1 MGGLRGR
8 LTPARRRAG
17 WRTRV
22 RAYEVI
28 HRKRDGH
35 AIPPGEIAALVSAFT
50 RGDVPEY
57 QMAAFCMAVF
67 FRGMD
72 DGEVGALTEAMLRSG
87 DVLDLSAIPG
97 AKVDKHSTG
106 GVGDKVSL
114 ALAPLAAA
122 CGVKVPMIS
131 GRGLGHTGGTLDKL
145 EAIPGFRVDLPI
157 ERFRALVRDVG
168 AGLVGLTAR
177 LAPADRKL
185 CARRDVTATVE
196 SIPLIAA
203 SIMSKK
209 LAEGIDALVLDV
221 KVGSGAF
228 MKTREDARALARALA
243 AIGRGMGKKVSAL
256 LTRMDE
262 PLGRAVG
269 NALEVVETIE
279 LLRGGGPADL
289 REVTVE
295 LTAEMLVLGG
305 AAPDRSAARAK
316 VEGAIADGRGLAKLE
331 EIVAAQGGDA
341 ATIRDPARLP
351 RAPRTYEV
359 PAPAAGLVAAID
371 AEAIGLAAVALGAGR
386 ARVEDRVDPAVGL
399 VVRKRLGDRV
409 ERGEPLCTVHE
420 GDRSEPRDRV
430 AARLAA
436 AWRIGPAA
444 AAPGPLV
451 LERLEE
457 PEETR

>member
-1 MGGLRGR
+1 
-8 LTPARRRAG
+8 
-17 WRTRV
+17 V
-22 RAYEVI
+22 RAYEII
-28 HRKRDGH
+28 HAKRDGK
-35 AIPPGEIAALVSAFT
+35 AIAAPDLAALVDGFT
-50 RGDVPEY
+50 RGEIPDY

-72 DGEVGALTEAMLRSG
+72 DAEVRALTESMLRSG
-87 DVLDLSAIPG
+87 DVLELSDIPG

-168 AGLVGLTAR
+168 ACLVGQTAR

-185 CARRDVTATVE
+185 YALRDVTATVE

-228 MKTREDARALARALA
+228 MKTREDARTLARTLA
-243 AIGRGMGKKVSAL
+243 AIGRGMGKQVSAL
-256 LTRMDE
+256 LTGMDQ

-305 AAPDRSAARAK
+305 VAGDRAIARAK
-316 VEGAIADGRGLAKLE
+316 VAAAIADGRGIAKLE

-341 ATIRDPARLP
+341 GAIRDPGRLP
-351 RAPRTYEV
+351 RARRTYDV
-359 PAPAAGLVAAID
+359 PAAAGGVVAGID

-386 ARVEDRVDPAVGL
+386 ARVEDRVDPAVGI
-399 VVRKRLGDRV
+399 VVHKKLGDGV
-409 ERGEPLCTVHE
+409 ARGEPLCTVHE
-420 GDRSEPRDRV
+420 GDRSEAQDRV

-436 AWRIGPAA
+436 AWRIGERAPAA
-444 AAPGPLV
+444 APLV
-451 LERLEE
+451 LERM
-457 PEETR
+457 

>member
-1 MGGLRGR
+1 M
-8 LTPARRRAG
+8 
-17 WRTRV
+17 
-22 RAYEVI
+22 RAYEII
-28 HRKRDGH
+28 HRKRDGE
-35 AIPPGEIAALVSAFT
+35 AIPPEAIAALVDGFT
-50 RGDVPEY
+50 RGEIPDY

-72 DGEVGALTEAMLRSG
+72 EAEVRALTEAMLRSG
-87 DVLDLSAIPG
+87 DVLDLSDVPG

-157 ERFRALVRDVG
+157 DTFRALVREVG
-168 AGLVGLTAR
+168 ACLIGQTAR

-185 CARRDVTATVE
+185 YALRDVTATVE
-196 SIPLIAA
+196 SIPLISA

-228 MKTREDARALARALA
+228 MKELEDARALARTLA
-243 AIGRGMGKKVSAL
+243 GIGRGMGKRVSAI

-269 NALEVVETIE
+269 NALEVAETVA
-279 LLRGGGPADL
+279 LLSGGGPADL
-289 REVTVE
+289 REVTLE
-295 LTAEMLVLGG
+295 LTAEMLVQGRV
-305 AAPDRSAARAK
+305 APDLAAARGRVAA
-316 VEGAIADGRGLAKLE
+316 AIADGRGLAKLE
-331 EIVAAQGGDA
+331 EIVRAQGGDPA
-341 ATIRDPARLP
+341 VLRDPERLP
-351 RAPRTYEV
+351 RAPITYDV
-359 PAPAAGLVAAID
+359 PAPSAGFVAEID

-386 ARVEDRVDPAVGL
+386 ARVEDAVDPAVGI
-399 VVRKRLGDRV
+399 VVAKKLGDRV
-409 ERGEPLCTVHE
+409 ERGEPLCTVHA
-420 GDRSEPRDRV
+420 GDRSEPRERIAARV
-430 AARLAA
+430 AAAY
-436 AWRIGPAA
+436 RIGV
-444 AAPGPLV
+444 AAPAGRPLI
-451 LERLEE
+451 LERL
-457 PEETR
+457 